1 MQISKDTAFQKF
13 SGSDLFGALQS
24 GSVIFCIKFILH
36 IFVFYGSFFNIFYM
50 FIFTVYF
57 VSFVHMFLFY
67 VVAPRVGSVERQIMA
82 NGERLAAS
90 SKCLVA

>member
-57 VSFVHMFLFY
+57 FFVCTYVPFLCS
-67 VVAPRVGSVERQIMA
+67 G
-82 NGERLAAS
+82 AAS
-90 SKCLVA
+90 WFCRAANNG